1 MGRSHKKREGFH
13 DNIVKN
19 TNIEKNES
27 NLIITSINIKNKT
40 ISYCIST
47 ELFLKYAD
55 MFYREISLSGNI
67 SHKQA
72 IKITF
77 EDIYKIYKTKVAA
90 EYIPY
95 LIMNVLVK
103 GCVFYSDNGE
113 DYYLKNTHNDFV
125 VYLQNI
131 GVI

>member
-1 MGRSHKKREGFH
+1 MGRSHKKLEGFH
-13 DNIVKN
+13 EIIVKN
-19 TNIEKNES
+19 TNIEKNEN
-27 NLIITSINIKNKT
+27 NLIITSLSIKNKS
-40 ISYCIST
+40 ISYCINA
-47 ELFLKYAD
+47 EFFLKYAD
-55 MFYREISLSGNI
+55 IFYREISLTGTI

-72 IKITF
+72 VKITF

-90 EYIPY
+90 ECIPY

-125 VYLQNI
+125 VYLQKI